1 MESHLCVYLFVYS
14 LVLCKYSSYRKKN
27 LKTNIKHRLQ
37 ISLFKEYKENPAQTL
52 IQCITSFHGNTH
64 ILFENTCT
72 YQQIN
77 KLLYNTITDGYST
90 KIKNNSI
97 IYHIAISKIKFDLN
111 KYETFD
117 FDF

>member
-1 MESHLCVYLFVYS
+1 
-14 LVLCKYSSYRKKN
+14 
-27 LKTNIKHRLQ
+27 LQ

-52 IQCITSFHGNTH
+52 IQCITNFHGNTH
-64 ILFENTCT
+64 ILFEYTYT

-77 KLLYNTITDGYST
+77 KILYNTIKDGYST
-90 KIKNNSI
+90 KIKNKSI

-117 FDF
+117 FDFDFWCFRATFSNISAISWRPALVVEE